1 MRSHVDISGSFHY
14 YNHYNMA
21 YHTTKNNWVTFEDGE
36 EIMNKIHHQSIP
48 KTIPDT
54 DGFKSSNYLSSS
66 LSSISSASS
75 YNSISSMDTFCRGTS
90 SMNTSPDNAKYQID
104 KNLHIPVRS
113 DFSGS
118 DSRYSVFSSV
128 RESEKKG
135 EYLGW
140 SKVVLGEG
148 VMGWSDELRV
158 SHPV

>member
-1 MRSHVDISGSFHY
+1 
-14 YNHYNMA
+14 MA
-21 YHTTKNNWVTFEDGE
+21 YYLAKNNWVTFDEEQDGKE
-36 EIMNKIHHQSIP
+36 NKTKVNQSLP
-48 KTIPDT
+48 RNT
-54 DGFKSSNYLSSS
+54 DGIKSASYLSSS
-66 LSSISSASS
+66 LSSIFSASS
-75 YNSISSMDTFCRGTS
+75 CSSIPSMDTFCRGTS
-90 SMNTSPDNAKYQID
+90 SINTSPDNARYQID
-104 KNLHIPVRS
+104 NNLHIPVIS
-113 DFSGS
+113 DSSSS

>member
-1 MRSHVDISGSFHY
+1 
-14 YNHYNMA
+14 MA
-21 YHTTKNNWVTFEDGE
+21 YHAAKNDWVTFEDGE
-36 EIMNKIHHQSIP
+36 EIMSKTNRSIP
-48 KTIPDT
+48 RTIPDT
-54 DGFKSSNYLSSS
+54 DGFKSASYLLSS

-75 YNSISSMDTFCRGTS
+75 YSSISSIDTFCRGTS
-90 SMNTSPDNAKYQID
+90 SLNTSPDNARYQID
-104 KNLHIPVRS
+104 NILHIPVIS
-113 DFSGS
+113 DSSSS

-148 VMGWSDELRV
+148 MMGWSDELRV